1 MKKILTL
8 ENKIMGRVYAIY
20 LVRKATS
27 PRVLVGVVGLL
38 GCVQILLSVSVVHVL
53 QNIPL
58 GQPSAWYAFFTS
70 AVINTQH
77 VVQVALLLV
86 LTSLTYYAITLAREI
101 EVRERVV
108 V

>member
-1 MKKILTL
+1 
-8 ENKIMGRVYAIY
+8 MGRVYAIY

-27 PRVLVGVVGLL
+27 PKVFVGMVGVL
-38 GCVQILLSVSVVHVL
+38 GFIQILLSVSIVHVL

-58 GQPSAWYAFFTS
+58 GQPSALYTFFTS

-86 LTSLTYYAITLAREI
+86 LISLSYYAVSLARKV
-101 EVRERVV
+101 EVGEKVIA
-108 V
+108 